1 MLASAEEIDDRE
13 PLGGFLLTLRTR
25 GHRDPALLTAIERA
39 PRAAFLPL
47 PYLGFAYQD
56 IALPIGCGQEATAPF
71 AVVEAVSRLEV
82 RPEHSVLE
90 IGGGSGW
97 QTAILAGL
105 ARAVVSVER
114 FRSLASEAERR
125 IARLGLRNVVVTH
138 GDGAEG
144 LVEAAPFDRVII
156 NAAVGSIPPAIAAQL
171 APGAAVVAPLIEAG
185 GQSLMRLTRDGRG
198 WSMQRLGPSRH
209 PPLALGA
216 AAHL

>member
-1 MLASAEEIDDRE
+1 MLAPAEEIDGRE
-13 PLGGFLLTLRTR
+13 PLGGFLLSLRSR

-82 RPEHSVLE
+82 RPGHSVLE

-114 FRSLASEAERR
+114 YRSLALEAERR
-125 IARLGLRNVVVTH
+125 LARLGIANAVVAH

-144 LVEAAPFDRVII
+144 LAEAAPFDRVIL
-156 NAAVGSIPPAIAAQL
+156 NAAVEAIPPAIAAQL
-171 APGAAVVAPLIEAG
+171 APDAVVIAPMIAAG
-185 GQSLMRLTRDGRG
+185 GQSLMRFTRQGSV
-198 WSMQRLGPSRH
+198 WASARLGPSRH
-209 PPLALGA
+209 PRLAKGA
-216 AAHL
+216 ASHL